1 MPRSSLAREPEP
13 ERDFLERLDPDF
25 VERLD
30 PEPPLLLFLL
40 SAIRDHPVHHLLYGE
55 TTLVPIRSDCKR
67 GFAFLRRL
75 AQFDR
80 CVATCFRSLGRTR
93 TLDSHAS
100 RLRRKLDPDAGSIHL
115 SVRRRALLVRPG
127 CDARGW
133 RPTHPACTLL
143 TQGLTRSAHP
153 N

>member
-55 TTLVPIRSDCKR
+55 TTLIPIPSDCK
-67 GFAFLRRL
+67 
-75 AQFDR
+75 
-80 CVATCFRSLGRTR
+80 
-93 TLDSHAS
+93 HA
-100 RLRRKLDPDAGSIHL
+100 
-115 SVRRRALLVRPG
+115 RRRYLDLRAGPRDG
-127 CDARGW
+127 HA
-133 RPTHPACTLL
+133 
-143 TQGLTRSAHP
+143 
-153 N
+153 